1 MAKWMSVAQVK
12 EKIEENSAEEVTA
25 RYLEVI
31 GKSKING
38 YVTVSEKALEQAR
51 KIDVRRTRWS
61 SCRRANCN

>member
-31 GKSKING
+31 EKSKING

-51 KIDVRRTRWS
+51 KIDSEGHEGS
-61 SCRRANCN
+61 SCRRANSN